1 MKKIIVGTIIGLV
14 IAVTAFISGARYGAE
29 EVGKIYGEALC
40 TSIGSL
46 DVGEQ
51 STEYTLCTDEDG
63 EEYSKYNGIK
73 YVVIR
78 TK

>member
-1 MKKIIVGTIIGLV
+1 MKKIIVGTIIGSV
-14 IAVTAFISGARYGAE
+14 IAVTAFISGAYYGAE
-29 EVGKIYGEALC
+29 EVSKIYSEGLS

-51 STEYTLCTDEDG
+51 STKYTLCDYEG
-63 EEYSKYNGIK
+63 NEYNDIE

-78 TK
+78 IK